1 MGLMGFLRNKAGVIL
16 TAAMAI
22 AILAF
27 LLGDVV
33 RGGAPFW
40 ARHQNRV
47 GEVNGTEIE
56 YPEFSKQVEQTEEMF
71 KQQMGGAVTPQMRTY
86 AVQQVW
92 NQFLSR
98 EILKKEIEKIG
109 LTVGK
114 DELNDLVQGNN
125 PSPQIV
131 QAFTNPQTGQFDP
144 SQLRAFITQ
153 MNTSGNQQVAE
164 QWEELLKGVR
174 DERLSSKYGE
184 LLSNSVY
191 VTSLEANEEYQER
204 NKLADFKYILLDYAS
219 VKDADAKLTD
229 ADYQEYYNEHKSMFK
244 TQEETRAIQYVMVDA
259 KPLAKDS
266 LAVKETINKLKQDL
280 IVAKDDSLFA
290 SINSDNKFPFTY
302 VKKGQLSPS
311 LDSVV
316 FNVAAGTTVG
326 PFLNNNAYEIA
337 KVVSTIVSPDSVK
350 ASHILLD
357 PAAEGGMDKA
367 LAKADSIKGLIQKGD
382 NFAALAVQF
391 SKDPESKTNGGELGT
406 LTRGRMAPDLETA
419 IFESKTG
426 DIKVVKS
433 QYGVHVIKIEKQS
446 GSSKYAKVAIIDKV
460 INSGKETLNNAHSK
474 ATAFLSAATAQNF
487 AQEAKKIGLEAKT
500 ASRVTAMDNVLDGAE
515 APRDLIKWAFEAKK
529 GDISDKVFETE
540 TSYILANLVDIQPK
554 GTLSLDAVKKDIEP
568 AVRNMVKAR
577 ILKDKFDKALAG
589 TSSIDQVA
597 QKVGK
602 AAIRVENVVFANP
615 VIPGVALENKVVG
628 TVFGLQPNKPSK
640 AIEGNTG
647 VYVVQV
653 NGFTNPAAISD
664 INGQKK
670 QMLAAKAQRA
680 WGSIFR
686 ALQDKAEII
695 DNRVKFF

>member
-56 YPEFSKQVEQTEEMF
+56 YPAFSQQVEQAEEMF

-98 EILKKEIEKIG
+98 EILRKEIEKIG
-109 LTVGK
+109 LTVGSK
-114 DELNDLVQGNN
+114 ELNDLVQGPN
-125 PSPQIV
+125 PSAQIV
-131 QAFTNPQTGQFDP
+131 QAFTDPQTGQFNRGQLSTFI
-144 SQLRAFITQ
+144 SQI
-153 MNTSGNQQVAE
+153 NTVGNQAMAD
-164 QWEELLKGVR
+164 QWETLLEGVKE
-174 DERLSSKYGE
+174 ERLSSKYGE

-204 NKLADFKYILLDYAS
+204 NKLANFKYILLDYAS
-219 VKDADAKLTD
+219 VKDAEAKVTD
-229 ADYQEYYNEHKSMFK
+229 ADFQEYYNEHKNMFR
-244 TQEETRAIQYVMVDA
+244 TQEETRAIQYVTVDA

-290 SINSDNKFPFTY
+290 SINSDNKYPFTY
-302 VKKGQLSPS
+302 MKKGQLSPS

-326 PFLNNNAYEIA
+326 PFLSNGAYEIA
-337 KVVSTIVSPDSVK
+337 KVVSTVVGPDSVK

-357 PAAEGGMDKA
+357 ATAEGGVDKA
-367 LAKADSIKGLIQKGD
+367 FAKADSIKGLIQKGD

-391 SKDPESKTNGGELGT
+391 SNDPGSKANGGELGT
-406 LTRGRMAPDLETA
+406 FTRGRMLPE
-419 IFESKTG
+419 FEKAVFEGKTG
-426 DIKVVKS
+426 DIKVVKT
-433 QYGVHVIKIEKQS
+433 QYGVHIIKIEKQI
-446 GSSKYAKVAIIDKV
+446 GTAKYAKVAIIDKV
-460 INSGKETLNNAHSK
+460 MNSGKETLNNAHSK

-487 AQEAKKIGLEAKT
+487 AQEAKKLGLEART
-500 ASRVTAMDNVLDGAE
+500 ASRVTAMDNVLDGTE

-540 TSYILANLVDIQPK
+540 TSYILASLVDVQPK
-554 GTLSLDAVKKDIEP
+554 GVLSLDAVKKDIEP
-568 AVRNMVKAR
+568 AVKNKVKAKV
-577 ILKDKFDKALAG
+577 LKERFAKALAG
-589 TSSIDQVA
+589 ASSIDQVA

-602 AAIRVENVVFANP
+602 SAIHVENVVFANP
-615 VIPGVALENKVVG
+615 VIPGVALENAVVG

-653 NGFTNPAAISD
+653 NGFTNPSAISD

>member
-56 YPEFSKQVEQTEEMF
+56 YPAFNQQVEQTEEMF

-114 DELNDLVQGNN
+114 DELNDLVKGPN

-131 QAFTNPQTGQFDP
+131 QAFTNPQTGQFDHAQLMAFLGQVGSNP
-144 SQLRAFITQ
+144 SVYDQW
-153 MNTSGNQQVAE
+153 NT
-164 QWEELLKGVR
+164 LLEGVR

-204 NKLADFKYILLDYAS
+204 NKLANFKYILLDYAS

-229 ADYQEYYNEHKSMFK
+229 ADYQQYYDEHKNMFK
-244 TQEETRAIQYVMVDA
+244 TQEETRAIQYVIVDA

-266 LAVKETINKLKQDL
+266 LAVKESINKLKQDL

-290 SINSDNKFPFTY
+290 SINSDNKYPFTY

-316 FNVAAGTTVG
+316 FNVPAGTTVG
-326 PFLNNNAYEIA
+326 PFLNNNAFEIA
-337 KVVSTIVSPDSVK
+337 KVVSTVVGPDSVK

-357 PAAEGGMDKA
+357 ATAEGGVDKA

-391 SKDPESKTNGGELGT
+391 SSDQGSKANGGELGT
-406 LTRGRMAPDLETA
+406 FTRGRMVPE
-419 IFESKTG
+419 FEKAVFEGKAG

-433 QYGVHVIKIEKQS
+433 QFGVHIIKIEKQI
-446 GSSKYAKVAIIDKV
+446 GTAKYAKVAIIDKV

-474 ATAFLSAATAQNF
+474 ATAFLSAATATNF
-487 AQEAKKIGLEAKT
+487 AQEAKKLGLEAKT
-500 ASRVTAMDNVLDGAE
+500 ASRVTAMDNVLDGTE

-529 GDISDKVFETE
+529 GDVSDKVFETE
-540 TSYILANLVDIQPK
+540 TSYILASLANIQPK

-568 AVRNMVKAR
+568 AVRNMVKGKM
-577 ILKDKFDKALAG
+577 LKDKFDKALAG
-589 TSSIDQVA
+589 ASSIDQVA

-602 AAIRVENVVFANP
+602 SAIHVENVVLANP
-615 VIPGVALENKVVG
+615 VIPGVALENAVVG

-653 NGFTNPAAISD
+653 NGFTNPSAISD

>member
-56 YPEFSKQVEQTEEMF
+56 YPAFNQQVEQTEEMF

-114 DELNDLVQGNN
+114 EELNDLVKGPN

-131 QAFTNPQTGQFDP
+131 QAFTNPQTGKFDH
-144 SQLRAFITQ
+144 SQLMTFLGQVNNNPAVYDQ
-153 MNTSGNQQVAE
+153 WNT
-164 QWEELLKGVR
+164 LLEGVR

-204 NKLADFKYILLDYAS
+204 NKLANFKYILLDYAS

-229 ADYQEYYNEHKSMFK
+229 ADYQEYYDEHKNMFK
-244 TQEETRAIQYVMVDA
+244 TQEETRAIQYVTVDA

-280 IVAKDDSLFA
+280 IVAKDDSLFT
-290 SINSDNKFPFTY
+290 SINSDNKYPFTY

-337 KVVSTIVSPDSVK
+337 KVVSTTVSPDSVK

-357 PAAEGGMDKA
+357 PAAEGGVDKA

-406 LTRGRMAPDLETA
+406 FTRGRMVPE
-419 IFESKTG
+419 FENAVFEGKTG

-433 QYGVHVIKIEKQS
+433 QFGVHVIKIEKQS

-460 INSGKETLNNAHSK
+460 ISSGKETLNNAHSK

-487 AQEAKKIGLEAKT
+487 AQEAKKLGLEAKT
-500 ASRVTAMDNVLDGAE
+500 ASRVTAMDNVLDGNE
-515 APRDLIKWAFEAKK
+515 APRDLIKWAFDAKK

-540 TSYILANLVDIQPK
+540 TSYILASLVDIQPK
-554 GTLSLDAVKKDIEP
+554 GTLSLEAVKKDIEP
-568 AVRNMVKAR
+568 AVRNMVKAK
-577 ILKDKFDKALAG
+577 ILKEKFDKALAG
-589 TSSIDQVA
+589 ASSIDQVA

-602 AAIRVENVVFANP
+602 SAIHVENVVFANP

-640 AIEGNTG
+640 AIEGSTG

>member
-56 YPEFSKQVEQTEEMF
+56 YPAFNQQVEQTEEMF

-98 EILKKEIEKIG
+98 EILKKEIDKIG

-114 DELNDLVQGNN
+114 EELNDLVKGPN

-131 QAFTNPQTGQFDP
+131 QAFTNPQTGQFDHG
-144 SQLRAFITQ
+144 QLMTFLGQVNSNPAVYDQ
-153 MNTSGNQQVAE
+153 WNT
-164 QWEELLKGVR
+164 LLEGVR

-204 NKLADFKYILLDYAS
+204 NKLANFKYILLDYAS
-219 VKDADAKLTD
+219 IKDADAKLTD
-229 ADYQEYYNEHKSMFK
+229 ADYQEYYNEHKNMFK
-244 TQEETRAIQYVMVDA
+244 TQEETRAIQYVTVDA

-316 FNVAAGTTVG
+316 FTVASGTTVG

-337 KVVSTIVSPDSVK
+337 KVVSTIISPDSVK

-357 PAAEGGMDKA
+357 PTAEGGVDKA

-406 LTRGRMAPDLETA
+406 LTRGRMAPDLENA
-419 IFESKTG
+419 IFEGKTG

-433 QYGVHVIKIEKQS
+433 QYGVHIIKIEKQT

-460 INSGKETLNNAHSK
+460 ISSGKETLNNAHSK

-487 AQEAKKIGLEAKT
+487 AQEAKKLGLEAKT

-529 GDISDKVFETE
+529 GDVSDKVFETE
-540 TSYILANLVDIQPK
+540 TSYILANLVNIQAK

-568 AVRNMVKAR
+568 AVRNMVKAK
-577 ILKDKFDKALAG
+577 ILKEKFDKALAG
-589 TSSIDQVA
+589 ASSIDQVA

-602 AAIRVENVVFANP
+602 AAIHVENVVFANP
-615 VIPGVALENKVVG
+615 VIPGVALENLVVG

>member
-1 MGLMGFLRNKAGVIL
+1 
-16 TAAMAI
+16 
-22 AILAF
+22 
-27 LLGDVV
+27 
-33 RGGAPFW
+33 
-40 ARHQNRV
+40 
-47 GEVNGTEIE
+47 
-56 YPEFSKQVEQTEEMF
+56 
-71 KQQMGGAVTPQMRTY
+71 
-86 AVQQVW
+86 
-92 NQFLSR
+92 
-98 EILKKEIEKIG
+98 
-109 LTVGK
+109 
-114 DELNDLVQGNN
+114 
-125 PSPQIV
+125 
-131 QAFTNPQTGQFDP
+131 
-144 SQLRAFITQ
+144 
-153 MNTSGNQQVAE
+153 
-164 QWEELLKGVR
+164 
-174 DERLSSKYGE
+174 
-184 LLSNSVY
+184 
-191 VTSLEANEEYQER
+191 
-204 NKLADFKYILLDYAS
+204 
-219 VKDADAKLTD
+219 
-229 ADYQEYYNEHKSMFK
+229 
-244 TQEETRAIQYVMVDA
+244 
-259 KPLAKDS
+259 
-266 LAVKETINKLKQDL
+266 
-280 IVAKDDSLFA
+280 
-290 SINSDNKFPFTY
+290 
-302 VKKGQLSPS
+302 
-311 LDSVV
+311 
-316 FNVAAGTTVG
+316 
-326 PFLNNNAYEIA
+326 
-337 KVVSTIVSPDSVK
+337 
-350 ASHILLD
+350 LD
-357 PAAEGGMDKA
+357 PAAEGGVDKA

-406 LTRGRMAPDLETA
+406 FTRGRMVPE
-419 IFESKTG
+419 FEKAVFEGKTG

-433 QYGVHVIKIEKQS
+433 QFGVHIIKIEKQT

-487 AQEAKKIGLEAKT
+487 AQEAKKLGLEAKT

-529 GDISDKVFETE
+529 GDVSDKVFETE
-540 TSYILANLVDIQPK
+540 TSYILANLVNIQPK

-568 AVRNMVKAR
+568 AVRNMVKAK
-577 ILKDKFDKALAG
+577 ILKEKFDKALAG

-602 AAIRVENVVFANP
+602 AAIHVENVVFANP
-615 VIPGVALENKVVG
+615 VIPGVALENLVVG

>member
-56 YPEFSKQVEQTEEMF
+56 YPAFNQQVEQAEEMF

-114 DELNDLVQGNN
+114 DELNDLVKGPN

-131 QAFTNPQTGQFDP
+131 QAFTNPQTGQFDRTQLTTFI
-144 SQLRAFITQ
+144 SQVNSA
-153 MNTSGNQQVAE
+153 GNQAVYD
-164 QWEELLKGVR
+164 QWNALLEGVQ

-204 NKLADFKYILLDYAS
+204 NKLANFKYILLDYAS
-219 VKDADAKLTD
+219 VKDAEAKVTD
-229 ADYQEYYNEHKSMFK
+229 ADFQEYYNEHKNMFK
-244 TQEETRAIQYVMVDA
+244 TQEETRAIQYVTVDA

-266 LAVKETINKLKQDL
+266 LAVKEAINKLKQDL

-290 SINSDNKFPFTY
+290 SINSDNKYPFTY

-316 FNVAAGTTVG
+316 FNVATGTTVG
-326 PFLNNNAYEIA
+326 PFLNNSAYEIA
-337 KVVSTIVSPDSVK
+337 KVVSTVVGPDSVK

-357 PAAEGGMDKA
+357 AAAEGGVDKA
-367 LAKADSIKGLIQKGD
+367 LAKADSIKGLILKGD

-391 SKDPESKTNGGELGT
+391 SSDQGSKTNGGELGT
-406 LTRGRMAPDLETA
+406 FTRGRMVPE
-419 IFESKTG
+419 FEKAVFEGKTG

-433 QYGVHVIKIEKQS
+433 QFGVHIIKIEKQI
-446 GSSKYAKVAIIDKV
+446 GTAKYAKIAIIDKV

-474 ATAFLSAATAQNF
+474 ATAFLSAANAQNF
-487 AQEAKKIGLEAKT
+487 AQEAKKLGLEART
-500 ASRVTAMDNVLDGAE
+500 ASRVTAMDNVLDGTE

-540 TSYILANLVDIQPK
+540 TSYILASLVDVQPK
-554 GTLSLDAVKKDIEP
+554 GVLSLDAVKKDIEP
-568 AVRNMVKAR
+568 AVKNKVKAKV
-577 ILKDKFDKALAG
+577 LKERFAKALAG

-602 AAIRVENVVFANP
+602 SAIHVENVVFANP
-615 VIPGVALENKVVG
+615 VIPGVALENAVVG

-653 NGFTNPAAISD
+653 NGFTNPSAISD

>member
-56 YPEFSKQVEQTEEMF
+56 YPAFNQQVEQAEEMF

-98 EILKKEIEKIG
+98 EILRKEIEKIG
-109 LTVGK
+109 LTVGSK
-114 DELNDLVQGNN
+114 ELNDLVQGPN
-125 PSPQIV
+125 PSAQIV
-131 QAFTNPQTGQFDP
+131 QAFTDPQTGQFNRGQLSTFI
-144 SQLRAFITQ
+144 SQI
-153 MNTSGNQQVAE
+153 NTAGNQAMAD
-164 QWEELLKGVR
+164 QWEALLGGVK

-204 NKLADFKYILLDYAS
+204 NKLANFKYILLDYAS
-219 VKDADAKLTD
+219 VKDAEAKVTD
-229 ADYQEYYNEHKSMFK
+229 ADFQEYYNEHKSMFK
-244 TQEETRAIQYVMVDA
+244 TQEETRAIQYVTVDA

-266 LAVKETINKLKQDL
+266 LAVKEAIDKLKQDL
-280 IVAKDDSLFA
+280 IVAKDDSLYA
-290 SINSDNKFPFTY
+290 SINSDNKYPFTY

-326 PFLNNNAYEIA
+326 PFLSNGAYEIA
-337 KVVSTIVSPDSVK
+337 KVVSTVVGPDSVK

-357 PAAEGGMDKA
+357 PTAEGGVDKA
-367 LAKADSIKGLIQKGD
+367 FAKADSIKGLIQKGD
-382 NFAALAVQF
+382 NFAALAIQF
-391 SKDPESKTNGGELGT
+391 SNDPGSKANGGELGT
-406 LTRGRMAPDLETA
+406 FTRGRMLPE
-419 IFESKTG
+419 FEKAVFEGKTG
-426 DIKVVKS
+426 DIKVVKT
-433 QYGVHVIKIEKQS
+433 QYGVHIIKIEQQI
-446 GSSKYAKVAIIDKV
+446 GTAKYAKVAIIDKV

-487 AQEAKKIGLEAKT
+487 AQEAKKLGLEAKT
-500 ASRVTAMDNVLDGAE
+500 ASRVTAMDNVLDGTE

-540 TSYILANLVDIQPK
+540 TSYILASLVNVQPK
-554 GTLSLDAVKKDIEP
+554 GVLSLDAVKKDIEP
-568 AVRNMVKAR
+568 AVKNMVKAKV
-577 ILKDKFDKALAG
+577 LKEKFGKALAG
-589 TSSIDQVA
+589 ASSIDQVA

-602 AAIRVENVVFANP
+602 SAIHVENVVFANP
-615 VIPGVALENKVVG
+615 VIPGVALENAVVG

-653 NGFTNPAAISD
+653 NGFTNPSAISD

>member
-1 MGLMGFLRNKAGVIL
+1 M
-16 TAAMAI
+16 AA
-22 AILAF
+22 
-27 LLGDVV
+27 
-33 RGGAPFW
+33 
-40 ARHQNRV
+40 
-47 GEVNGTEIE
+47 
-56 YPEFSKQVEQTEEMF
+56 
-71 KQQMGGAVTPQMRTY
+71 
-86 AVQQVW
+86 
-92 NQFLSR
+92 
-98 EILKKEIEKIG
+98 
-109 LTVGK
+109 
-114 DELNDLVQGNN
+114 
-125 PSPQIV
+125 
-131 QAFTNPQTGQFDP
+131 
-144 SQLRAFITQ
+144 
-153 MNTSGNQQVAE
+153 
-164 QWEELLKGVR
+164 QWETLLEGVK

-204 NKLADFKYILLDYAS
+204 NKLANFKYILLDYAS
-219 VKDADAKLTD
+219 VKDAEAKVTD
-229 ADYQEYYNEHKSMFK
+229 ADFQEYYNEHKSMFK
-244 TQEETRAIQYVMVDA
+244 TQEETRAIQYVTVDA

-266 LAVKETINKLKQDL
+266 LAVKEAIDKLKQDL

-290 SINSDNKFPFTY
+290 SINSDNKYPFTY

-326 PFLNNNAYEIA
+326 PFLSNGAYEIA
-337 KVVSTIVSPDSVK
+337 KVVSTVVGPDSVK

-357 PAAEGGMDKA
+357 ATAEGGVDKA

-382 NFAALAVQF
+382 NFAALAIQF
-391 SKDPESKTNGGELGT
+391 SSDPGSKTNGGELGT
-406 LTRGRMAPDLETA
+406 FTRGRMVPE
-419 IFESKTG
+419 FEKAVFEGKAG

-433 QYGVHVIKIEKQS
+433 QFGVHIIKIEKQI
-446 GSSKYAKVAIIDKV
+446 GTAKYAKVAIIDKV

-487 AQEAKKIGLEAKT
+487 AQEAKKLGLEAKT
-500 ASRVTAMDNVLDGAE
+500 ASRVTAMDNVLDGTE

-540 TSYILANLVDIQPK
+540 TSYILASLVNVQPK
-554 GTLSLDAVKKDIEP
+554 GVLSLDAVKKDIEP
-568 AVRNMVKAR
+568 AVKNMVKAKV
-577 ILKDKFDKALAG
+577 LKEKFDKALAG
-589 TSSIDQVA
+589 ASSIDQVA

-602 AAIRVENVVFANP
+602 SAIHVENVVFANP
-615 VIPGVALENKVVG
+615 VIPGVALENTVVG

-653 NGFTNPAAISD
+653 NGFTNPSAISD

>member
-56 YPEFSKQVEQTEEMF
+56 YPAFNQQVEQTEEMF

-114 DELNDLVQGNN
+114 EELNDLVKGPN

-131 QAFTNPQTGQFDP
+131 QAFTNPQTGKFDH
-144 SQLRAFITQ
+144 SQLMTFLGQVNNNPAVYDQ
-153 MNTSGNQQVAE
+153 WNT
-164 QWEELLKGVR
+164 LLEGVR

-204 NKLADFKYILLDYAS
+204 NKLANFKYILLDYAS

-229 ADYQEYYNEHKSMFK
+229 ADYQEYYDEHKNMFK
-244 TQEETRAIQYVMVDA
+244 TQEETRAIQYVTVDA

-290 SINSDNKFPFTY
+290 SINSDNKYPFTY

-337 KVVSTIVSPDSVK
+337 KVVSTTVSPDSVK

-357 PAAEGGMDKA
+357 PAAEGGVDKA

-406 LTRGRMAPDLETA
+406 FTRGRMVPE
-419 IFESKTG
+419 FENAVFEGKTG

-433 QYGVHVIKIEKQS
+433 QFGVHVIKIEKQS

-460 INSGKETLNNAHSK
+460 ISSGKETLNNAHSK

-487 AQEAKKIGLEAKT
+487 AQEAKKLGLEAKT
-500 ASRVTAMDNVLDGAE
+500 ASRVTAMDNVLDGNE
-515 APRDLIKWAFEAKK
+515 APRDLIKWAFDAKK

-540 TSYILANLVDIQPK
+540 TSYILASLVDIQPK
-554 GTLSLDAVKKDIEP
+554 GTLSLEAVKKDIEP
-568 AVRNMVKAR
+568 AVRNMVKAK
-577 ILKDKFDKALAG
+577 ILKEKFDKALAG
-589 TSSIDQVA
+589 ASSIDQVA

-602 AAIRVENVVFANP
+602 SAIHVENVVFANP

-640 AIEGNTG
+640 AIEGSTG

>member
-56 YPEFSKQVEQTEEMF
+56 YPAFNQQVEQAEEMF

-98 EILKKEIEKIG
+98 EILRKEIEKIG
-109 LTVGK
+109 LTVGSK
-114 DELNDLVQGNN
+114 ELNDLVQGPN
-125 PSPQIV
+125 PSAQIV
-131 QAFTNPQTGQFDP
+131 QAFTDPQTGQFNRGQLSTFI
-144 SQLRAFITQ
+144 SQI
-153 MNTSGNQQVAE
+153 NTAGNQAMAD
-164 QWEELLKGVR
+164 QWEALLGGVK

-204 NKLADFKYILLDYAS
+204 NKLANFKYILLDYAS
-219 VKDADAKLTD
+219 VKDAEAKVTD
-229 ADYQEYYNEHKSMFK
+229 ADFQEYYNEHKSMFK
-244 TQEETRAIQYVMVDA
+244 TQEETRAIQYATVDA

-266 LAVKETINKLKQDL
+266 LAVKEAIDKLKQDL
-280 IVAKDDSLFA
+280 IVAKDDSLYA
-290 SINSDNKFPFTY
+290 SINSDNKYPFTY

-326 PFLNNNAYEIA
+326 PFLSNGAYEIA
-337 KVVSTIVSPDSVK
+337 KVVSTVVGPDSVK

-357 PAAEGGMDKA
+357 PTAEGGVDKA
-367 LAKADSIKGLIQKGD
+367 FAKADSIKGLIQKGD
-382 NFAALAVQF
+382 NFAALAIQF
-391 SKDPESKTNGGELGT
+391 SNDPGSKANGGELGT
-406 LTRGRMAPDLETA
+406 FTRGRMLPE
-419 IFESKTG
+419 FEKAVFEGKTG
-426 DIKVVKS
+426 DIKVVKT
-433 QYGVHVIKIEKQS
+433 QYGVHIIKIEQQI
-446 GSSKYAKVAIIDKV
+446 GTAKYAKVAIIDKV

-487 AQEAKKIGLEAKT
+487 AQEAKKLGLEAKT
-500 ASRVTAMDNVLDGAE
+500 ASRVTAMDNVLDGTE

-540 TSYILANLVDIQPK
+540 TSYILASLVNVQPK
-554 GTLSLDAVKKDIEP
+554 GVLSLDAVKKDIEP
-568 AVRNMVKAR
+568 AVKNMVKAKV
-577 ILKDKFDKALAG
+577 LKEKFGKALAG
-589 TSSIDQVA
+589 ASSIDQVA

-602 AAIRVENVVFANP
+602 SAIHVENVVFANP
-615 VIPGVALENKVVG
+615 VIPGVALENAVVG

-653 NGFTNPAAISD
+653 NGFTNPSAISD

>member
-56 YPEFSKQVEQTEEMF
+56 YPAFNQQVEQAEEMF

-98 EILKKEIEKIG
+98 EILRKEIEKIG
-109 LTVGK
+109 LTVGSK
-114 DELNDLVQGNN
+114 ELNDLVQGPN
-125 PSPQIV
+125 PSAQIV
-131 QAFTNPQTGQFDP
+131 QAFTDPQTGQFNRGQLSTFI
-144 SQLRAFITQ
+144 SQI
-153 MNTSGNQQVAE
+153 NTAGNQAMAD
-164 QWEELLKGVR
+164 QWEALLEGVK

-204 NKLADFKYILLDYAS
+204 NKLANFKYILLDYAS
-219 VKDADAKLTD
+219 VKDAEAKVTD
-229 ADYQEYYNEHKSMFK
+229 ADFQEYYNEHKSMFK
-244 TQEETRAIQYVMVDA
+244 TQEETRAIQYVTVDA

-266 LAVKETINKLKQDL
+266 LAVKEAIDKLKQDL

-290 SINSDNKFPFTY
+290 SINSDNKYPFTY

-316 FNVAAGTTVG
+316 FNVASGTTVG
-326 PFLNNNAYEIA
+326 PFLSNGAYEIA
-337 KVVSTIVSPDSVK
+337 KVVSTVVGPDSVK

-357 PAAEGGMDKA
+357 ATAEGGVDKA

-382 NFAALAVQF
+382 NFAALAIQF
-391 SKDPESKTNGGELGT
+391 SSDPGSKTNGGELGT
-406 LTRGRMAPDLETA
+406 FTRGRMVPE
-419 IFESKTG
+419 FEKAVFEGKAG

-433 QYGVHVIKIEKQS
+433 QFGVHIIKIEKQI
-446 GSSKYAKVAIIDKV
+446 GTAKYAKVAIIDKV

-487 AQEAKKIGLEAKT
+487 AQEAKKLGLEAKT
-500 ASRVTAMDNVLDGAE
+500 ASRVTAMDNVLDGTE

-540 TSYILANLVDIQPK
+540 TSYILASLVNVQPK
-554 GTLSLDAVKKDIEP
+554 GVLSLDAVKKDIEP
-568 AVRNMVKAR
+568 AVK
-577 ILKDKFDKALAG
+577 
-589 TSSIDQVA
+589 
-597 QKVGK
+597 
-602 AAIRVENVVFANP
+602 
-615 VIPGVALENKVVG
+615 
-628 TVFGLQPNKPSK
+628 
-640 AIEGNTG
+640 
-647 VYVVQV
+647 
-653 NGFTNPAAISD
+653 
-664 INGQKK
+664 
-670 QMLAAKAQRA
+670 
-680 WGSIFR
+680 
-686 ALQDKAEII
+686 
-695 DNRVKFF
+695 

>member
-56 YPEFSKQVEQTEEMF
+56 YPAFNQQVEQTEEMF

-98 EILKKEIEKIG
+98 EILKKEIDKIG

-114 DELNDLVQGNN
+114 DELNDLVKGPN

-131 QAFTNPQTGQFDP
+131 QAFTNPQTGQFDHA
-144 SQLRAFITQ
+144 QLMAFIGQ
-153 MNTSGNQQVAE
+153 VGSNPSVYDQWNT
-164 QWEELLKGVR
+164 LLEGVR

-229 ADYQEYYNEHKSMFK
+229 ADYQQYYDEHKNMFK
-244 TQEETRAIQYVMVDA
+244 TQEETRAIQYVIVDA

-266 LAVKETINKLKQDL
+266 LAVKESINKLKQDL

-290 SINSDNKFPFTY
+290 SINSDNKYPFTY

-326 PFLNNNAYEIA
+326 PFLNNNAFEIA
-337 KVVSTIVSPDSVK
+337 KVVSTVVGPDSVK

-357 PAAEGGMDKA
+357 ATAEGGVDKA

-391 SKDPESKTNGGELGT
+391 SSDQGSKANGGELGT
-406 LTRGRMAPDLETA
+406 FTRGRMVPE
-419 IFESKTG
+419 FEKAVFEGKAG

-433 QYGVHVIKIEKQS
+433 QFGVHIIKIEKQI
-446 GSSKYAKVAIIDKV
+446 GTAKYAKVAIIDKV

-474 ATAFLSAATAQNF
+474 ATAFLSAATAANF
-487 AQEAKKIGLEAKT
+487 AQEAKKLGLEAKT
-500 ASRVTAMDNVLDGAE
+500 ASRVTAMDNVLDGTE

-529 GDISDKVFETE
+529 GDVSDKVFETE
-540 TSYILANLVDIQPK
+540 TSYILASLANVQPK

-568 AVRNMVKAR
+568 AVRNMVKGKM
-577 ILKDKFDKALAG
+577 LKDKFDKALAG
-589 TSSIDQVA
+589 ASSIDQVA

-602 AAIRVENVVFANP
+602 SAIHVENVVFANP
-615 VIPGVALENKVVG
+615 VIPGVALENAVVG

-653 NGFTNPAAISD
+653 NGFTNPSAISD

-686 ALQDKAEII
+686 ALQDKAEIV